1 MVLEKVQTMNEHS
14 KKEMAQELWMEIN
27 RAIITSSRVR
37 DSLNC
42 MKEKGILDYLCE
54 HDFLLDGKQLIK
66 KMLDE
71 PSQLDESE
79 NKQQESLKKSVEM
92 FLGEQGRSFSPVK
105 STIFPKGF
113 FSIN

>member
-1 MVLEKVQTMNEHS
+1 MNEQS

-71 PSQLDESE
+71 PSPLDESG
-79 NKQQESLKKSVEM
+79 NKQQEALKNSVEM
-92 FLGEQGRSFSPVK
+92 FLEEKGQSFSPVK
-105 STIFPKGF
+105 SNIFPKGF